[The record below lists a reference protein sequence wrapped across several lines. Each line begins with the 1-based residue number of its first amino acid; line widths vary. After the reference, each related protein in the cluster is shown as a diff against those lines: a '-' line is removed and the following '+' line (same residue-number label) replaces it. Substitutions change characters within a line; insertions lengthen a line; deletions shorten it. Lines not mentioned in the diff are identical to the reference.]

1 MRNYN
6 AFDLIRFHRFA
17 NENGEVH
24 PTNLLKAYNKKYPE
38 LSSRQKLI
46 NLAKALEMKG
56 LYKILTSKEL
66 DEEK

>member
-17 NENGEVH
+17 NENEKVH

-38 LSSRQKLI
+38 LSSNQKLI

-56 LYKILTSKEL
+56 LYKTLTGKEL